1 MLRLIP
7 TQIAVILSRAIKCH
21 RLKTR
26 NKLCTPQ
33 SLPQYVTRYK
43 MLKRYFFLYSP
54 TYTSRFC
61 GSVIKQYL
69 KVRGSPTLYI
79 LYIIYYV
86 ILLQS
91 RRNKIM
97 PKNWMKFHFLASWI
111 ACPLPMT
118 IRSHTQ
124 SYFHL
129 AFCLMLMDTCK
140 RKILI
145 LMNTF
150 RKKSTKTH
158 ERPNNEQ

>member
-1 MLRLIP
+1 MP
-7 TQIAVILSRAIKCH
+7 SFENQKQIMHASIFTPVRDQILNVEKAF
-21 RLKTR
+21 LFV
-26 NKLCTPQ
+26 Q
-33 SLPQYVTRYK
+33 SNIYIL
-43 MLKRYFFLYSP
+43 
-54 TYTSRFC
+54 FC
-61 GSVIKQYL
+61 GSVIEQYL
-69 KVRGSPTLYI
+69 KVVWEGNSHTTLRYCYILYI
-79 LYIIYYV
+79 LYYI

-91 RRNKIM
+91 RKNKIM
-97 PKNWMKFHFLASWI
+97 PKSWMKFHFLASWI

-150 RKKSTKTH
+150 RKKSTKNT
-158 ERPNNEQ
+158 